1 MGPSLGAK
9 SQDTGQFSLCAV
21 MLLQAALD
29 AISWAPVLQNSVIL
43 VSVTNYMQRIFC
55 VPNS

>member
-21 MLLQAALD
+21 MLLQGPRCD
-29 AISWAPVLQNSVIL
+29 SWAPVLQKSALL
-43 VSVTNYMQRIFC
+43 VSVPYTNENF
-55 VPNS
+55 VPNP